1 MTTMAHLLLVVA
13 AFFAGGGGDG
23 IESTSFLSGFG
34 GGGVGVGII
43 GVVNGF
49 GLPMSNLSPQ
59 PLSSSSSS
67 SQSLFLWG
75 TSSSSRLVATTRR
88 RHHHRSSSSS
98 SPLAS
103 SSTSLAASTL
113 QDSEDAVSAA
123 FNSNNNGISSSSSSS
138 SLGSIPTP
146 YSQITVGVL
155 KETYPGENRVSL
167 APDSVKML
175 VDAGMSVVVESGG
188 EYRTCCSF
196 DTMMFVL
203 LLSIACITHTHIRI
217 LVRNAHIILLE
228 THSIQQQF
236 PTFIYSYTL
245 PPPPP
250 PQREKTPRSM
260 MHPTPPWVPL
270 SYPRRYKWHPNPTYS
285 LKSVHPIIPNCPI
298 LPIRH

>member
-1 MTTMAHLLLVVA
+1 MAHLLLVVA

-75 TSSSSRLVATTRR
+75 ASSSSRLVATTRR
-88 RHHHRSSSSS
+88 RLHHRSSSSSS

-103 SSTSLAASTL
+103 SSTSLSASTL

-123 FNSNNNGISSSSSSS
+123 FNSNNNGSSSSSSSS

-196 DTMMFVL
+196 DTMMVVL

-217 LVRNAHIILLE
+217 LVRKC
-228 THSIQQQF
+228 TH
-236 PTFIYSYTL
+236 
-245 PPPPP
+245 
-250 PQREKTPRSM
+250 
-260 MHPTPPWVPL
+260 
-270 SYPRRYKWHPNPTYS
+270 
-285 LKSVHPIIPNCPI
+285 HPIGNTFYPTTIPNIYIFMHATTTTTTTINSGRKC
-298 LPIRH
+298 LVQ